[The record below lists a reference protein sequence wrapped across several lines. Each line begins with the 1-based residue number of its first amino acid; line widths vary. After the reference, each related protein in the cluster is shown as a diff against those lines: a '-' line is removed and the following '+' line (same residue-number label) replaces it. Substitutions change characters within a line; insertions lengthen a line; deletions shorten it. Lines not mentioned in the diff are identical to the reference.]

1 MKKLGKQP
9 RRHDFFLNPYQDWRF
24 SRCPKCDEKTRLRKF
39 PLVIHVDSRN
49 PVALNK
55 SCRYCPTCDLI
66 IAHQDEIETQLTI
79 LFSERAPDLVGNDY
93 LVMGTM
99 DRAVW
104 RQSLKD
110 PIPIEEVMDHFHV
123 FQQVLR
129 FEPEHYG
136 WVRE

>member
-1 MKKLGKQP
+1 MKKLGRQP

-24 SRCPKCDEKTRLRKF
+24 SSCPKCGEKTRVRKF
-39 PLVIHVDSRN
+39 PLVIHVEPLN

-55 SCRYCPTCDLI
+55 SCRYCPPCDLI

-79 LFSERAPDLVGNDY
+79 LFSERDPSKVGNEY
-93 LVMGTM
+93 LVMGTL

-104 RQSLKD
+104 RQSRKEPM
-110 PIPIEEVMDHFHV
+110 PIGELFDHLHV
-123 FQQVLR
+123 FEQVLQ

>member
-1 MKKLGKQP
+1 MRKLGKQP

-24 SRCPKCDEKTRLRKF
+24 SYCPKCGERTRLRKF
-39 PLVIHVDSRN
+39 PLVIHVEPLN

-55 SCRYCPTCDLI
+55 TCRYCPSCDLI

-79 LFSERAPDLVGNDY
+79 LFSERNPSVVGNDY
-93 LVMGTM
+93 LVMGTL
-99 DRAVW
+99 DRTVW
-104 RQSLKD
+104 RQSLEQ
-110 PIPIEEVMDHFHV
+110 PILMGELLDHLYV
-123 FQQVLR
+123 FKQVLR